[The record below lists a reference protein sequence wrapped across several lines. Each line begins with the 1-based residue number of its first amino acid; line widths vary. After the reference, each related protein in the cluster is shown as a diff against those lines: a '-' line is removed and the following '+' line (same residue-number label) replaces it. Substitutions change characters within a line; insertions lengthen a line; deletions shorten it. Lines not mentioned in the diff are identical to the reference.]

1 MEQSRFHNNKQNEQQ
16 EKYFHTRLL
25 LSLLSANW
33 SGAIVVSTLFVVSPS
48 LLIFEAR
55 LDSLKV

>member
-33 SGAIVVSTLFVVSPS
+33 SGAIVVSTLFVGVP
-48 LLIFEAR
+48 LPLNF
-55 LDSLKV
+55 

>member
-1 MEQSRFHNNKQNEQQ
+1 MEQSRFHNNKQNGQQ

-33 SGAIVVSTLFVVSPS
+33 SGAIVVSTLFVGVPPP
-48 LLIFEAR
+48 LNFVR
-55 LDSLKV
+55 LG